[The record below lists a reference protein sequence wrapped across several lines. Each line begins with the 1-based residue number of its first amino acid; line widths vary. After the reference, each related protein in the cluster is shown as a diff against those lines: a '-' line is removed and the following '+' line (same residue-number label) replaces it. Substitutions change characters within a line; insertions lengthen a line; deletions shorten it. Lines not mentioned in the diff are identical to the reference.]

1 MIIFPAGEVNMCK
14 TALAILASLALTAT
28 LEVGYA
34 VYLKNTVTPILFPR
48 GILVPIAMISSSI
61 ALFLKLDLIFMA
73 AFVVLLIKNGM
84 TSSPFLG
91 LISIIG
97 LS

>member
-34 VYLKNTVTPILFPR
+34 VYLKNKVTPTLP
-48 GILVPIAMISSSI
+48 PP
-61 ALFLKLDLIFMA
+61 D
-73 AFVVLLIKNGM
+73 
-84 TSSPFLG
+84 
-91 LISIIG
+91 ISI
-97 LS
+97 

>member
-34 VYLKNTVTPILFPR
+34 VYLKNTVTPTLPR
-48 GILVPIAMISSSI
+48 RILVPSNDKFI
-61 ALFLKLDLIFMA
+61 
-73 AFVVLLIKNGM
+73 
-84 TSSPFLG
+84 
-91 LISIIG
+91 
-97 LS
+97 